1 MSKNNLGS
9 RDVQCA
15 FVLLKKVE
23 KIEKVCQMVSISSGP
38 KSMEEALKVVRSM
51 IKGITKEHPMPLKN
65 RTSCQWCPFLNTE
78 HCK

>member
-1 MSKNNLGS
+1 
-9 RDVQCA
+9 
-15 FVLLKKVE
+15 
-23 KIEKVCQMVSISSGP
+23 MVSISSGP